1 MRVMQLRRPVPAD
14 SGDQHLELADLEKP
28 TVRAGEI
35 VIRVS
40 VCGVC
45 RTDLDVAEGRVVAR
59 SYPIVPGHQ
68 VVGVVAEIGS
78 GVTSWRIGDR
88 AGVAW
93 IHSACGACRWCLSG
107 RENLCP
113 DFESTGADVNGGYAE
128 YMTVRAGFAH
138 SIPESFAD
146 AEAAPLLCAGAVGW
160 RALRL
165 AALADGERLALLGF
179 GASGHLVL
187 QLARYRHPASPVYVF
202 ARNADERAFARE
214 LGAAWAGDPVD
225 VPPER
230 VDAIIDTTPAWKP
243 IVDVL
248 DHLQPGGR
256 LVINAIRK
264 TDSDKAELLRLDY
277 ETHLW
282 KERQLRSVA
291 NVTRADVRE
300 LLAAAA
306 QIPLRPTFDLLPLD
320 YANVALTRLRDA
332 TALRGAM
339 VLDLQA

>member
-1 MRVMQLRRPVPAD
+1 MRAMLLRRPVPTG
-14 SGDQHLELADLEKP
+14 SGNPLLELAEIDKP
-28 TVRAGEI
+28 TARADEI

-59 SYPIVPGHQ
+59 RYPIVPGHQ

-78 GVTSWRIGDR
+78 SVAAWRVGDR

-93 IHSACGACRWCLSG
+93 IHAACGACRWCLSG

-113 DFESTGADVNGGYAE
+113 SFEATGADVHGGYAE
-128 YMTVRAGFAH
+128 YVTVRAEFAH
-138 SIPESFAD
+138 SIPESLAD
-146 AEAAPLLCAGAVGW
+146 GEAAPLLCAGAVGW

-165 AALADGERLALLGF
+165 ANLAEGDRLGLLGF

-187 QLARYRHPASPVYVF
+187 QLARHRHPGSPVSVF
-202 ARNADERAFARE
+202 ARNADERAFALA
-214 LGAAWAGDPVD
+214 LGAGWAGDPVD
-225 VPPER
+225 APPER

-243 IVDVL
+243 MVDVL
-248 DHLQPGGR
+248 DHLNPGGR

-264 TDSDKAELLRLDY
+264 ADADKAALLRLDY

-300 LLAAAA
+300 MLAAAA
-306 QIPLRPTFDLLPLD
+306 RIPLRPTVELLPLD
-320 YANVALTRLRDA
+320 HANAALLRLRNA
-332 TALRGAM
+332 APLRGAM
-339 VLDLQA
+339 VLDLRS